1 MLAKPTMFALGLVLS
16 AAVAAVVLARPERV
30 PASLAPPPRSAAA
43 NAPERQV
50 SSDAIE
56 ETSDPTPDD
65 PPPKGYALN
74 RQDLDMAL
82 ARVHGRAMACRSE
95 GVPTVVPVHLVVSP
109 AGSVTSVGLPAELRG
124 TRGGDCISHA
134 MHAMSFPAWHVL
146 PNVPNVE
153 WNYPL
158 RFDTGE

>member
-1 MLAKPTMFALGLVLS
+1 MFALGLVLS
-16 AAVAAVVLARPERV
+16 AAVAAIVLARPEPV

-43 NAPERQV
+43 NAPERQA
-50 SSDAIE
+50 SSEGSVE

-95 GVPTVVPVHLVVSP
+95 GVPPVVPVHIVISP
-109 AGSVTSVGLPAELRG
+109 SGSVTSIGLPAELRG

-153 WNYPL
+153 WSYPL
-158 RFDTGE
+158 RFETGE